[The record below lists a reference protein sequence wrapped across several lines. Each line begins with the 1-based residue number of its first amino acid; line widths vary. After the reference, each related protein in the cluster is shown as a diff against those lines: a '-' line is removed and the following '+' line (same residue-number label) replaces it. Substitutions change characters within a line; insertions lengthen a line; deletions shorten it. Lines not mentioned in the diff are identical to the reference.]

1 MKIRYVLAV
10 VFLIAGHILYGQTP
24 VVETS
29 SATNG
34 EVKIHS
40 GKRMKKFRGETR
52 ATERQGQ
59 SISKQQKGTQVQ
71 KTERKGQLISKQ
83 QKGTQVKKTE
93 RPGQSIRKEKPHRN
107 RRTSGEQAKVF
118 KRHNHFAK
126 KEKNGRIRPKK
137 TSSVRD

>member
-24 VVETS
+24 VVETT

-40 GKRMKKFRGETR
+40 GKRMKKFRGESRGTEHPGQSISKQQKATR
-52 ATERQGQ
+52 VQSTERQGQ
-59 SISKQQKGTQVQ
+59 SISKKQKGTQAQ
-71 KTERKGQLISKQ
+71 KTERRG
-83 QKGTQVKKTE
+83 
-93 RPGQSIRKEKPHRN
+93 RSIQKEKPHRN
-107 RRTSGEQAKVF
+107 RRKSGEQAKVF

-126 KEKNGRIRPKK
+126 EKNGRSRPKK
-137 TSSVRD
+137 TASVLD

>member
-1 MKIRYVLAV
+1 
-10 VFLIAGHILYGQTP
+10 LIAGHTLYGQTP

-59 SISKQQKGTQVQ
+59 SIGKSLKGTQAR
-71 KTERKGQLISKQ
+71 KTERQGQSISKQ
-83 QKGTQVKKTE
+83 QRGTQAQKVE
-93 RPGQSIRKEKPHRN
+93 RPGRSIRKDKPHRN
-107 RRTSGEQAKVF
+107 RRKSGEQAKVF

-126 KEKNGRIRPKK
+126 EKGGRVRPKK
-137 TSSVRD
+137 TASVLD